1 MRMPTVAVALAACLA
16 WAVLIVAV
24 RVVLLQT
31 GVNAWAFSLVQLVS
45 SGAFMVG
52 IALRGRVSWGA
63 FAHLG
68 TWIYGGLR
76 VIAASC
82 ASAALLYVGVMQD
95 TLLAMINVPLAALAV
110 LAWTGRRP
118 MRWQWAGHGAIV
130 AGIAL
135 LAAHLP
141 GGFANPAVILE
152 LIAES
157 AVAISTVLIE
167 RHPYNRSNAVAD
179 RCLFT
184 GIVLLV
190 TAVLFLL
197 AWLSMGAAGLS
208 VGRGALALGDLGLLF
223 GAPGLWLWGCLV
235 GALLRGPT
243 MYLALW
249 AIARSGTVTYLATLA
264 LLPIVGLAL
273 EWLVSRWSLLPP
285 PSVSVVEI
293 AAGSIVLAGSL
304 LLVRLRSQ

>member
-1 MRMPTVAVALAACLA
+1 MTVPTAAVALAACLA

-31 GVNAWAFSLVQLVS
+31 GLNAWAFSLVQLVS
-45 SGAFMVG
+45 GGAFMVA
-52 IALRGRVSWGA
+52 IAARGRVSWGA

-76 VIAASC
+76 VVAASC

-95 TLLAMINVPLAALAV
+95 TLLAMINVPLAALVV

-118 MRWQWAGHGAIV
+118 ARWQWAGHGAIV

-167 RHPYNRSNAVAD
+167 RHPYNRSHAVAD

-190 TAVLFLL
+190 TALLFLL
-197 AWLSMGAAGLS
+197 AWLTMGAAGVS

-264 LLPIVGLAL
+264 LLPVFGLAL
-273 EWLVSRWSLLPP
+273 EWLTSLTGLLPAP
-285 PSVSVVEI
+285 ALAVSD
-293 AAGSIVLAGSL
+293 ALAGAIILSGSL
-304 LLVRLRSQ
+304 LLVLKRSS